1 MIHIGE
7 EILYCDK
14 CGMVIPVSDSY
25 LKAIGCITEED
36 YKKRMEKCEWC
47 NGDCHILHN
56 DDILSYKQLILSYNH
71 SYLEMNGYNS
81 IDECYFAMEQKV
93 IKEFISKLPTF
104 DEYAMY
110 DRLEKKRIQK
120 EQAMLNEQRRREEEA
135 RKPHCPNC
143 NSTNIQPISG
153 TKRIGSILAF
163 GILSKNIGK
172 QFECRN
178 CKYKW

>member
-1 MIHIGE
+1 MFQIGE
-7 EILYCDK
+7 RIFYCDK
-14 CGMVIPVSDSY
+14 CGMVICLSDSI
-25 LKAIGCITEED
+25 LQQIKCNTELDFKNMLET
-36 YKKRMEKCEWC
+36 CNWC
-47 NGDCHILHN
+47 GGNRHFLDN
-56 DDILSYKQLILSYNH
+56 DEILSVKQYRMGTNKTF
-71 SYLEMNGYNS
+71 LEMNGYSSQEQYEN
-81 IDECYFAMEQKV
+81 AMEQKV

-120 EQAMLNEQRRREEEA
+120 EQAMLNAQRRREEEA

>member
-14 CGMVIPVSDSY
+14 CGKIMPISDSY
-25 LKAIGCITEED
+25 LKVIGCISEED
-36 YKKRMEKCEWC
+36 YKKQIEKCEWC
-47 NGDCHILHN
+47 NGDCHILYN
-56 DDILSYKQLILSYNH
+56 DDILSYKQYMLAFNQSFLS
-71 SYLEMNGYNS
+71 MNGYNS
-81 IDECYFAMEQKV
+81 SGEYHNAMEQKV

-120 EQAMLNEQRRREEEA
+120 EQAMLNAQRRREEEA

-153 TKRIGSILAF
+153 TKRVGSILAF

-172 QFECRN
+172 QFECKD

>member
-1 MIHIGE
+1 MCDKGDKIIYCNKCGNLFFITDTLLKKRGCNTEKDLKNLGGCRWCDGE
-7 EILYCDK
+7 FKFLDNDEILSVK
-14 CGMVIPVSDSY
+14 Q
-25 LKAIGCITEED
+25 
-36 YKKRMEKCEWC
+36 YKMGSNKTF
-47 NGDCHILHN
+47 
-56 DDILSYKQLILSYNH
+56 
-71 SYLEMNGYNS
+71 LEMNGYAS
-81 IDECYFAMEQKV
+81 QEQYEDAMEQKV

-120 EQAMLNEQRRREEEA
+120 EQAMLNAQRRREEEA

-153 TKRIGSILAF
+153 TKRVGSILAF

-172 QFECRN
+172 QFECKD